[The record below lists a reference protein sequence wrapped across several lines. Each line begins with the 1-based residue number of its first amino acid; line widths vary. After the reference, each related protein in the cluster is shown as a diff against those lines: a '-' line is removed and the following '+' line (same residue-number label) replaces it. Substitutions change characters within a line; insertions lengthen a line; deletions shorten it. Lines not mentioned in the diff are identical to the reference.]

1 MLDIKTIRD
10 NPEKIR
16 KACQDKQAKV
26 DIDKLLTLDTQRR
39 KLIKQNEILKAE
51 HNQISKKIASLKGE
65 EKQKLI
71 NHAKEMVNK
80 IGQGDKDLGKVETEF
95 QKIMFSIPNP
105 ALPDVKV
112 GKDEAENEVLFQ
124 WGKIPKFT
132 FKPKDHLVL
141 GEDLDLIDIQRA
153 GKVSGTRFAYLKN
166 ELALLEYGL
175 VQFVFDYLTNSRNI
189 KKTINLHRHGGA
201 SQQSTISNQPFVPV
215 VPPAMIKQES
225 MKAMGYL
232 ERGEDEVYQTKKDN
246 FYLVGTS
253 EQSIGPMHTNEILDK
268 KDLPKRYV
276 SFSTCFR
283 REAGSYG
290 KDVKGILRV
299 HQFDKVEMFSFC
311 SPEKS
316 TEEHKFILSLEEK
329 LVQALK
335 IPYQVVK
342 MCTGDLGYP
351 AASKYDIECWMPGQD
366 KYRETHSTSNCTDFQ
381 ARRLNIRFR
390 SNQEKIE
397 FVHTLNGTAFAI
409 GRILIAI
416 MENYQQKDGSIKIPK
431 VLQKYTGLKQIK
443 KRK

>member
-1 MLDIKTIRD
+1 MLNIKTIRD
-10 NPEKIR
+10 NPEKIK

-26 DIDKLLTLDTQRR
+26 DIDKLLTLDIQRR
-39 KLIKQNEILKAE
+39 KLIKQNEILKAK
-51 HNQISKKIASLKGE
+51 HNQISKKIASLKGKE
-65 EKQKLI
+65 RQKSI
-71 NHAKEMVNK
+71 NQAKEMVNK
-80 IGQGDKDLGKVETEF
+80 IDQRDKDLAKVETEF
-95 QKIMFSIPNP
+95 QKIMLSVPNP

-112 GKDEAENEVLFQ
+112 GKDESENEVLSQ
-124 WGKIPKFT
+124 WGKIPKFN
-132 FKPKDHLVL
+132 FEPKDHLVL

-166 ELALLEYGL
+166 ELAILEYGL
-175 VQFVFDYLTNSRNI
+175 VQFVFQILT
-189 KKTINLHRHGGA
+189 KQG
-201 SQQSTISNQPFVPV
+201 FVPI
-215 VPPAMIKQES
+215 VPPVMIKQES
-225 MKAMGYL
+225 MEAMGYL
-232 ERGEDEVYQTKKDN
+232 ERGEDEVYQIQKDK
-246 FYLVGTS
+246 FYLIGTS
-253 EQSIGPMHTNEILDK
+253 EQSIGPMHANEILDK

-311 SPEKS
+311 IPEKS

-342 MCTGDLGYP
+342 MCTGDLGDP

-390 SNQEKIE
+390 NNQEKTE

-431 VLQKYTGLKQIK
+431 VLQKYTRLKQIK
-443 KRK
+443 KKK

>member
-1 MLDIKTIRD
+1 MLNIKTIRD
-10 NPEKIR
+10 NPEKIK

-26 DIDKLLTLDTQRR
+26 DINKLLTLDTQRR

-51 HNQISKKIASLKGE
+51 HNQLSKKIASLKRE

-71 NHAKEMVNK
+71 NQAKEMVNK
-80 IGQGDKDLGKVETEF
+80 IDQADKELTKIETEF
-95 QKIMFSIPNP
+95 QKLMLSIPNP

-112 GKDEAENEVLFQ
+112 GKDESENEVLSQ
-124 WGKIPKFT
+124 WGKIKVFD
-132 FKPKDHLVL
+132 FEAKDHLAL

-175 VQFVFDYLTNSRNI
+175 VQFVFQTLT
-189 KKTINLHRHGGA
+189 KQG
-201 SQQSTISNQPFVPV
+201 FVPV
-215 VPPAMIKQES
+215 VPPVMIKQGQ

-253 EQSIGPMHTNEILDK
+253 EQSIGPMHVNEILDK

-311 SPEKS
+311 TPDKS
-316 TEEHKFILSLEEK
+316 IEEHKFILSLEEK

-342 MCTGDLGYP
+342 MCTGDLGDP
-351 AASKYDIECWMPGQD
+351 AASKYDIECWMPGQN

-390 SNQEKIE
+390 NNQEKIE

-431 VLQKYTGLKQIK
+431 VLQKHTGLKQIK

>member
-1 MLDIKTIRD
+1 MLNIKTIRD
-10 NPEKIR
+10 NPEKIK

-26 DIDKLLTLDTQRR
+26 DINKILTIDTQRR

-51 HNQISKKIASLKGE
+51 HNQLSKKIASLKRE

-71 NHAKEMVNK
+71 NQAKEMVNK
-80 IGQGDKDLGKVETEF
+80 IDQADKELTKIETEF
-95 QKIMFSIPNP
+95 QKLMLSIPNP

-112 GKDEAENEVLFQ
+112 GKDESENEVLSQ
-124 WGKIPKFT
+124 WGKIKVFD
-132 FKPKDHLVL
+132 FEAKDHLAL

-175 VQFVFDYLTNSRNI
+175 VQFVFQTLT
-189 KKTINLHRHGGA
+189 KQG
-201 SQQSTISNQPFVPV
+201 FVPV
-215 VPPAMIKQES
+215 VPPVMIKQGQ

-253 EQSIGPMHTNEILDK
+253 EQSIGPMHVNEILDK

-311 SPEKS
+311 TPDKS
-316 TEEHKFILSLEEK
+316 IEEHKFILSLEEK

-342 MCTGDLGYP
+342 MCTGDLGDP
-351 AASKYDIECWMPGQD
+351 AASKYDIECWMPGQN

-390 SNQEKIE
+390 NNQEKIE

-431 VLQKYTGLKQIK
+431 VLQKHTGLKQIK

>member
-1 MLDIKTIRD
+1 MLDIKIIRND
-10 NPEKIR
+10 PKGI
-16 KACQDKQAKV
+16 KMACQDKQVKV
-26 DIDKLLTLDTQRR
+26 DIDKLLTLDIQRR

-51 HNQISKKIASLKGE
+51 HNQSSKKIASLKGE
-65 EKQKLI
+65 EKQRLI
-71 NHAKEMVNK
+71 NQAKEMVNK
-80 IGQGDKDLGKVETEF
+80 IDQGDKDLAKVETEF

-112 GKDEAENEVLFQ
+112 GKDESENEVLSQ
-124 WGKIPKFT
+124 WGKIPFSAEGGSLPASRRGT
-132 FKPKDHLVL
+132 SGGDFKPKDHLAL
-141 GEDLDLIDIQRA
+141 GEDLDLIDTQRA

-175 VQFVFDYLTNSRNI
+175 VQFVFQTLT
-189 KKTINLHRHGGA
+189 KQG
-201 SQQSTISNQPFVPV
+201 FVPV
-215 VPPAMIKQES
+215 VPPVMIKQES

-253 EQSIGPMHTNEILDK
+253 EQSIGPMHANEMLDK

-299 HQFDKVEMFSFC
+299 HQFDKAEMFSFC
-311 SPEKS
+311 LPEKS
-316 TEEHKFILSLEEK
+316 IEEHKFILSLEEK

-342 MCTGDLGYP
+342 MCTGDLGDP
-351 AASKYDIECWMPGQD
+351 AASKYDIECWMPGQN
-366 KYRETHSTSNCTDFQ
+366 KYGETHSTSNCTDFQ

-390 SNQEKIE
+390 NNQEKIE

-409 GRILIAI
+409 GRTLIAI

-443 KRK
+443 KRNS

>member
-1 MLDIKTIRD
+1 MLNIKTIRD
-10 NPEKIR
+10 NPEKIK

-26 DIDKLLTLDTQRR
+26 DIDKLLTLDIQRR
-39 KLIKQNEILKAE
+39 KLIKQNEILKAK
-51 HNQISKKIASLKGE
+51 HNQISKKIASLKGKE
-65 EKQKLI
+65 RQKSI
-71 NHAKEMVNK
+71 NQAKEMVNK
-80 IGQGDKDLGKVETEF
+80 IDQRDKDLAKVETEF
-95 QKIMFSIPNP
+95 QKIMLSVPNP

-112 GKDEAENEVLFQ
+112 GKDESENEVLSQ
-124 WGKIPKFT
+124 WGKIPKFN
-132 FKPKDHLVL
+132 FEPKDHLVL

-166 ELALLEYGL
+166 ELAILEYGL
-175 VQFVFDYLTNSRNI
+175 VQFVFQILT
-189 KKTINLHRHGGA
+189 KQG
-201 SQQSTISNQPFVPV
+201 FVPI
-215 VPPAMIKQES
+215 VPPVMIKQES
-225 MKAMGYL
+225 MEAMGYL
-232 ERGEDEVYQTKKDN
+232 ERGEDEVYQIQKDK
-246 FYLVGTS
+246 FYLIGTS
-253 EQSIGPMHTNEILDK
+253 EQSIGPMHANEILDK

-311 SPEKS
+311 LPEKS
-316 TEEHKFILSLEEK
+316 IEEHKFILSLEEK

-335 IPYQVVK
+335 IPYQIVK
-342 MCTGDLGYP
+342 MCTGDLGDP

-390 SNQEKIE
+390 NNQEKTE

-431 VLQKYTGLKQIK
+431 VLQKYTRLKQIK
-443 KRK
+443 KKK